1 MPARTDTFDLA
12 QLNMRAGEGRRQELD
27 VVLEPLTFGTDTY
40 TIEPT
45 PVTATLDVSRMVGGG
60 WSLRLRLEASL
71 NGPCMRCLTPASPST
86 EVDAREVDQPGDGE
100 ELDSPY
106 VTGDLLDV
114 QAWARD
120 AFALALPVQV
130 LCRPDCAG
138 LCAECGADL
147 NADPSHAHEK
157 APDPR
162 WAALRELKLDG

>member
-12 QLNMRAGEGRRQELD
+12 RLQMRAGEGRRLELD
-27 VVLEPLTFGTDTY
+27 VTLEPLTFGTETY
-40 TIEPT
+40 AIEPT
-45 PVTATLDVSRMVGGG
+45 PVTAVLDVARMVGGG

-71 NGPCMRCLTPASPST
+71 RGPCMRCLAAAAPSYP
-86 EVDAREVDQPGDGE
+86 VDSREVDQPGEGD

-106 VTGDLLDV
+106 VEGDVLDV

-120 AFALALPVQV
+120 AFALALPAQV

-138 LCAECGADL
+138 LCPECGIDL
-147 NADPSHAHEK
+147 NLHAGHEHEK